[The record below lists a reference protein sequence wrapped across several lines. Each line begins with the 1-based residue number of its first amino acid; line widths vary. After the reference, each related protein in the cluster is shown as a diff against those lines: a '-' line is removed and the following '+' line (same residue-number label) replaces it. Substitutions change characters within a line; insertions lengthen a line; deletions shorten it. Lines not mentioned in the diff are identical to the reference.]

1 MTTVDISKLPLIK
14 IDFDHL
20 VTDNLPAMCDY
31 LVPYFNQGK
40 GKFKLKPL
48 GITPDGKV
56 LPKLKEGNYLL
67 GLKQARTVTISKE
80 KSVTELATEIL
91 KNYRTWLKTRYQEQK
106 TGSTEDITS
115 LITTN
120 PNTMLFT
127 PRAYTNFVV
136 SQLAK
141 DDVCDLNFEYLR
153 RDHSD
158 IVMTKLLTKLK
169 SMTEIDVHLVNTILD
184 YINDVTAKTVAY
196 DQQAKPLVNFLY
208 QVLLGRTTITIN
220 YDAIFSSW
228 LTPMFTKYVADKIE
242 LPVSTFSSNTWKSI
256 RKLPITIVITNADD
270 LQYFVSMFWQIHN
283 DELQTAWM
291 RGLDFN
297 EETGKLVRN
306 VLDVAYNR
314 TSFTKQRQ
322 LLLQAKSK
330 AELEE
335 QKGYAAILQSL
346 LSLA

>member
-14 IDFDHL
+14 IDFDRF

-80 KSVTELATEIL
+80 KSVTELAIEIL

-106 TGSTEDITS
+106 TCSTEDITS

-184 YINDVTAKTVAY
+184 YINDVTAKTIAY

-228 LTPMFTKYVADKIE
+228 LAPMLTKYVADKIE

-256 RKLPITIVITNADD
+256 RKLPITIVIANADD
-270 LQYFVSMFWQIHN
+270 LQYFVSMFWQTHK
-283 DELQTAWM
+283 DELQTTWM

-306 VLDVAYNR
+306 VLDVAYNK
-314 TSFTKQRQ
+314 TSFAKQRK

-335 QKGYAAILQSL
+335 QKSYAAILQSL
-346 LSLA
+346 LALA

>member
-1 MTTVDISKLPLIK
+1 MTLVDISKLQLIK
-14 IDFDHL
+14 IDFDHIL
-20 VTDNLPAMCDY
+20 ADSLPGMCDY
-31 LVPYFNQGK
+31 LTPYFNQGK

-67 GLKQARTVTISKE
+67 GLKHARSVTINKE
-80 KSVTELATEIL
+80 KSVTELATKIL
-91 KNYRTWLKTRYQEQK
+91 KNYLTWLKPKYQEQT
-106 TGSTEDITS
+106 TGSTNDIAT

-120 PNTMLFT
+120 PNAMLFT
-127 PRAYTNFVV
+127 PRSYTNFVI
-136 SQLAK
+136 SQLEK
-141 DDVCDLNFEYLR
+141 DNIYDLNFEYLR
-153 RDHSD
+153 RDNPD
-158 IVMTKLLTKLK
+158 IVMTKLLTKLTT
-169 SMTEIDVHLVNTILD
+169 MTEINIHLLNAILEYVNNIT
-184 YINDVTAKTVAY
+184 TEMTTY

-208 QVLLGRTTITIN
+208 QVLLGKTNVAIN
-220 YDAIFSSW
+220 YNAIFSPW
-228 LTPMFTKYVADKIE
+228 LAPMFNKYVADKIE
-242 LPVSTFSSNTWKSI
+242 LPISTFSSGSWQCI
-256 RKLPITIVITNADD
+256 QKLPLTIVIANADD
-270 LQYFVSMFWQIHN
+270 LQYFVSMFWQIHK

-291 RGLDFN
+291 RGLDFA

-314 TSFTKQRQ
+314 TSFAKQRK

-335 QKGYAAILQSL
+335 QKGYTAILQSL

>member
-1 MTTVDISKLPLIK
+1 MTTVDINKLPLIK

-20 VTDNLPAMCDY
+20 VADNLLAMCDY

-80 KSVTELATEIL
+80 KSVTELATAIL
-91 KNYRTWLKTRYQEQK
+91 QNYRTWLKTRYQEQK
-106 TGSTEDITS
+106 TGSTEDVTS

-127 PRAYTNFVV
+127 PRDYTNFVV

-158 IVMTKLLTKLK
+158 VVMTKFLTKLK
-169 SMTEIDVHLVNTILD
+169 SMTEIDVHLINTILD
-184 YINDVTAKTVAY
+184 YINDVTAKTVTY

-208 QVLLGRTTITIN
+208 QVLLGRATIAIN
-220 YDAIFSSW
+220 YDAIFSPW
-228 LTPMFTKYVADKIE
+228 LAPMFTKYVADKIE
-242 LPVSTFSSNTWKSI
+242 VPLSTFSSTTWKSI
-256 RKLPITIVITNADD
+256 RKLPITIVIANAAD
-270 LQYFVSMFWQIHN
+270 LQYFVSMFWQIHK

-306 VLDVAYNR
+306 VLDVAYNK
-314 TSFTKQRQ
+314 TSFAKQRK

-346 LSLA
+346 LALA

>member
-1 MTTVDISKLPLIK
+1 MTNVDISKLPLIK

-67 GLKQARTVTISKE
+67 GLKQARTVTINKE
-80 KSVTELATEIL
+80 KSVTELATKIL
-91 KNYRTWLKTRYQEQK
+91 ENYRTWLKTRYQEQK
-106 TGSTEDITS
+106 TNSTEDLTS

-127 PRAYTNFVV
+127 LRDYTDFIV

-141 DDVCDLNFEYLR
+141 DDVYDLNFEYLR
-153 RDHSD
+153 RDQQD
-158 IVMTKLLTKLK
+158 VVMTKLLAKLK
-169 SMTEIDVHLVNTILD
+169 SMSEIGVHLINTILD
-184 YINDVTAKTVAY
+184 YINDVTAKTVTY

-208 QVLLGRTTITIN
+208 QVLLNRTTITIN
-220 YDAIFSSW
+220 YDAIFSPW
-228 LTPMFTKYVADKIE
+228 LAPMFTKYVADKIE
-242 LPVSTFSSNTWKSI
+242 LPISTFSSTTWKSI
-256 RKLPITIVITNADD
+256 HKLPITIVIANADD
-270 LQYFVSMFWQIHN
+270 LQYFVSMFWQIHG

-291 RGLDFN
+291 RGLDLN
-297 EETGKLVRN
+297 QETGKLVRN
-306 VLDVAYNR
+306 ILDVAYNQ
-314 TSFTKQRQ
+314 TSFAKQRK

-335 QKGYAAILQSL
+335 QKGYVAILQSL
-346 LSLA
+346 LALA

>member
-1 MTTVDISKLPLIK
+1 MTTVDISKLPLIE
-14 IDFDHL
+14 IDFDHF

-106 TGSTEDITS
+106 TGSTEDVTS

-127 PRAYTNFVV
+127 PRDYTDFVV

-141 DDVCDLNFEYLR
+141 DDACDLNFEYLR
-153 RDHSD
+153 RDQQD

-169 SMTEIDVHLVNTILD
+169 SMTKIGVHLINTILD

-228 LTPMFTKYVADKIE
+228 LAPMFTKYVADKIE

-256 RKLPITIVITNADD
+256 RKLPITIVIANAAD
-270 LQYFVSMFWQIHN
+270 LQYFVSMFWQTHD

-346 LSLA
+346 LALA